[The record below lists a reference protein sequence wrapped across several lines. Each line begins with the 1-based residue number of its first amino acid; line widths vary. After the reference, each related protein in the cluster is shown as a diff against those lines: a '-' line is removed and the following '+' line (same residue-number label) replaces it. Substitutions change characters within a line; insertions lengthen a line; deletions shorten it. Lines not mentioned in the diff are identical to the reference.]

1 MKSLF
6 FFSGVI
12 ILALLMPVFIKIGW
26 LSYDPPVLFY
36 NRSGLIKRQMRIW
49 NDTLS
54 ATSATPVI
62 DISAAGFSQIVDIQ
76 PQIIQNSA
84 SLANFA
90 WCNVKTYTNT
100 SVSLNLAQQNNNTVT
115 ILSISV
121 LSGSPIAA
129 PTGFSGTF
137 ISLRVTGY

>member
-1 MKSLF
+1 MKSLLF
-6 FFSGVI
+6 FVGVVI
-12 ILALLMPVFIKIGW
+12 AAMLIKIGW
-26 LSYDPPVLFY
+26 MSYDAPVLFY
-36 NRSGLIKRQMRIW
+36 NKSGQIKKQMRIW
-49 NDTLS
+49 DDTLS

-62 DISAAGFSQIVDIQ
+62 DISAAGFSQIVDVQ

-84 SLANFA
+84 SLTNLA

-100 SVSLNLAQQNNNTVT
+100 SVSINIVQQNNSTVT
-115 ILSISV
+115 ILGISV
-121 LSGSPIAA
+121 LSGSPITA